1 MDNSSGGS
9 SGRPAGAASVSS
21 LVADGFRFAKDKT
34 KGAAAFIDE
43 ARSEAA
49 CQRLEREHAARFAE
63 QKRGGGAAGG
73 AAGST
78 GQAAPA
84 AGPRT
89 VSAQLGEAARDALFV
104 AGRATSSAMGA
115 VAAAGDES
123 WERAMS
129 TSATPSG
136 GGGGGAAVSLPFGD
150 EFDDDTWGS
159 RRAQAAP
166 VAADGQLHD
175 VDLGGG
181 TPASSQCIA
190 SSRCAL
196 GCTTIAEHMSNLE
209 RRASPSA
216 APAAPSPAQ
225 GAPPQAGTQEAA
237 TTDGAG
243 GAIAEAVGDTMS
255 ISKLVWETAR
265 EEITGVLAQ
274 AEAEQLGPGQFL
286 KQLVSNTKT
295 HVDVLGRVQSDRDG
309 SNTKLARARQRLA
322 WVCALHPRLGAG
334 SRAALVPPTVCRSVG
349 VLIGSEFVRCSVAH
363 TAAGWGVRIDEN
375 ALVTST
381 GLGTPADE
389 AGLLAGD
396 FICRIGAEGCA
407 SMDVSSSDDVVRGIR
422 ELTDAC
428 VGTGADG
435 TPGPRHFAVDCT
447 RLVLPRAVDVDANM
461 ILFKT
466 EQEASLKYR
475 AELARMPPPEPALPG
490 LLSEEP
496 QGLVALDASDVED
509 EVKWAESQ
517 RDFLRLC
524 LSPAQDLATAS
535 VLILTP
541 TGLVPLNDAISD
553 ASTEAQPPSDAE
565 GCFAALQLAVKG
577 LLERSQMDSPGSE
590 ALERVCRRVVYHL
603 TVKASIQVCLAAK
616 LFPPSMYQPR
626 WIVACSLASQSLRVL
641 TSGFVGAP
649 VSGERPDTKSTPF
662 LMRLASENLLTH
674 ELTHEVAFHSVY
686 IPAAVRRAA
695 VVAAAAPSWI
705 PEALEPQDWAWPSD
719 EALALQD
726 NTPAETVT
734 LPSASSVVVAAPFD
748 RQADGQYR
756 QVFKL
761 AGQGTADAQPPEA
774 TVQYSDWTGAPPGTG
789 DRDAIAGG
797 ERIAPPPIARPGGQ
811 PRATP
816 PVVSEATVAPE
827 LRLIEMD
834 LTRQAAGFG
843 MEISESGMVKAFRG
857 TRGAAEVAG
866 VELGY
871 LIRRVSGVAVSSDA
885 EVIAR
890 LKQLDASTRTV
901 RFSFVRPADLPSNLQ
916 PKE

>member
-1 MDNSSGGS
+1 MDASSGGS
-9 SGRPAGAASVSS
+9 GRAAGAASVSAAS

-63 QKRGGGAAGG
+63 QKRGGGACA
-73 AAGST
+73 
-78 GQAAPA
+78 QAAP

-136 GGGGGAAVSLPFGD
+136 GGGGGGGAAVSLPFGD
-150 EFDDDTWGS
+150 DDTWDG

-166 VAADGQLHD
+166 VAADGQLHN

-181 TPASSQCIA
+181 TPASQCIA

-196 GCTTIAEHMSNLE
+196 GCNTIAEHMSNLE

-225 GAPPQAGTQEAA
+225 GAPPQAAGTQEAA

-322 WVCALHPRLGAG
+322 WVCALHPRLGAV
-334 SRAALVPPTVCRSVG
+334 SRAALVPPTVCRCVG

-396 FICRIGAEGCA
+396 FIYRIGAEGCA
-407 SMDVSSSDDVVRGIR
+407 SVDVSSSDGVVRGIR

-461 ILFKT
+461 VLFKT

-475 AELARMPPPEPALPG
+475 AELARMPPPQPALPG

-565 GCFAALQLAVKG
+565 GCFAALQLVVKG
-577 LLERSQMDSPGSE
+577 LLERSQMDSPDSE

-616 LFPPSMYQPR
+616 LFPPALYQPR

-674 ELTHEVAFHSVY
+674 ELAHEVAFHSVY

-734 LPSASSVVVAAPFD
+734 LPSASSVVVAAPFE

-789 DRDAIAGG
+789 DRDATAAA
-797 ERIAPPPIARPGGQ
+797 ERIAPPPIARPRGQ

-816 PVVSEATVAPE
+816 PVVSEAAAAPE
-827 LRLIEMD
+827 PRLIEMD